1 MDFANLKIIGFL
13 FLIIQTFHVNCTATE
28 ESTTTPPATQ
38 ENDSE
43 LLIEEKILRVGAE
56 RTTLYWPKLTGKRL
70 GLVVNPSSR
79 IYEQHLV
86 DALSKRDLTIQRIF
100 SPEHGFRGT
109 ADAGEKVQDGRDP
122 KTGIEVR
129 SLYGRSRKP
138 AQSDLTDLDLIVFDL
153 QDVGVRFYTYIATLH
168 HVMSAAAEAGVPVMV
183 LDRPNPNGH
192 YVDGPVMEAAHT
204 GFLGMHAGVPLVH
217 GMTVGEYARMMNE
230 EGWLDGGRRA
240 TLEVIKVDAWNHDQ
254 PYSLP
259 VRPSPNLPNDRSI
272 ELYPSLGLFEGTTI
286 NAGRGTEMQFQV
298 FGSPRFDPQ
307 EFPFRY
313 TPAPNFGAK
322 DPKHKGAQVYGRDLR
337 SGDRPNRIEL
347 SYLME
352 AYRQYGSGSD
362 FFKDKSFTAH
372 AGTEQLR
379 QQLEAGTS
387 EAAIRASWQEGLDRF
402 RAIRAKYLLYE

>member
-1 MDFANLKIIGFL
+1 MNFANLKIIGFL
-13 FLIIQTFHVNCTATE
+13 FLVIQTFPVNCSQVEQVAGPKME
-28 ESTTTPPATQ
+28 TQ
-38 ENDSE
+38 PTGNQEDRP
-43 LLIEEKILRVGAE
+43 IKVGAE
-56 RTTLYWPKLTGKRL
+56 RTDLYFSKLTGKRL

-79 IYEQHLV
+79 VGERHLV
-86 DALSKRDLTIQRIF
+86 DVLLENDFTVQRIF

-122 KTGIEVR
+122 KTGIAVR
-129 SLYGRSRKP
+129 SLYGKSRKP
-138 AQSDLTDLDLIVFDL
+138 RQSDLADLDLLVFDL

-168 HVMSAAAEAGVPVMV
+168 HVMSAAAEAGVPVLV

-230 EGWLDGGRRA
+230 EGWLDGGKRA
-240 TLEVIKVDAWNHDQ
+240 EFEVVPLADWNHAM

-259 VRPSPNLPNDRSI
+259 VRPSPNLPNDRSVG
-272 ELYPSLGLFEGTTI
+272 LYPSLGLFEGTTI

-298 FGSPRFDPQ
+298 FGSPRFDPAQ
-307 EFPFRY
+307 FPFVY
-313 TPAPNFGAK
+313 TPQPNFGSK
-322 DPKHKGAQVYGRDLR
+322 NPKHRGQQLHGRDLR
-337 SGDRPNRIEL
+337 TGDRPHRIEL
-347 SYLME
+347 SYLIE
-352 AYRQYGSGSD
+352 AYRQYGSEGD

-379 QQLEAGTS
+379 RQLETGVS
-387 EAAIRASWQEGLDRF
+387 EADIRASWEENLREF
-402 RAIRAKYLLYE
+402 KNLRAQYLLYD